1 MNRLLKRTWLSAA
14 RWTPLGRVC
23 ARSSWRRRRL
33 LILGYHGVSLND
45 EHEWDPFLYI
55 SPASFERRLQLLQQT
70 GCHVLPLGEAVE
82 RLYRGDLPDRAVCLT
97 FDDGYYDF
105 HARAYPRLRQ
115 YGFPATVYL
124 NTLRCEHNFPLVRI
138 GLSYV
143 LFKSGRTQID
153 GGGLP
158 GLERKTYRFETS
170 AARTVLATTIH
181 DALLAAGVEQIEQ
194 DAVLREV
201 AGRVGVSYDEL
212 VTNRTL
218 TLLCPA
224 EVATL
229 AAAGVDFQ
237 LHTHRHTNPVEPELF
252 LDEIRQNSWR
262 IEAMTGR
269 RPSHFCY
276 PSGLHR
282 ACYRPILE
290 SEGVI
295 SATTTEPDIASAADP
310 RLLLPRFID
319 MQTVSDVE
327 FESWLTGLAPWLREV
342 TGRRERA
349 DRPAAA
355 AEAIGA

>member
-1 MNRLLKRTWLSAA
+1 MNRHLKRAWLSAA
-14 RWTPLGRVC
+14 RWTPIGRVC
-23 ARSSWRRRRL
+23 ARSSWRSRRL
-33 LILGYHGVSLND
+33 LILGYHGVSLDD
-45 EHEWDPFLYI
+45 EHEWDPYLYI
-55 SPASFERRLQLLQQT
+55 SPASFERRLQLLRQT
-70 GCHVLPLGEAVE
+70 GCNVLPLGEAVE

-105 HARAYPRLRQ
+105 LARAYPRLGQ
-115 YGFPATVYL
+115 YGFPATVYQ

-143 LFKSGRTQID
+143 LFKSGRTEID

-158 GLERKTYRFETS
+158 GLERKVYRFETV
-170 AARTVLATTIH
+170 AARTLLATTIH
-181 DALLAAGVEQIEQ
+181 DTLLAAGVEQAEQ

-212 VTNRTL
+212 VTNRML
-218 TLLCPA
+218 TLMCPA
-224 EVATL
+224 EVTAL

-237 LHTHRHTNPVEPELF
+237 MHTHRHVNPVEPELF
-252 LDEIRQNSWR
+252 RHEIRENSWR

-276 PSGLHR
+276 PSGL
-282 ACYRPILE
+282 YRPSYLPILE

-295 SATTTEPDIASAADP
+295 SATTTESGIASGAEP

-327 FESWLTGLAPWLREV
+327 FESWLSGLVPWLRDV
-342 TGRRERA
+342 MGRREQA
-349 DRPAAA
+349 DRPAVGAKT
-355 AEAIGA
+355 IGA